1 MLATFCPPLDYV
13 NVLILKFNIKV
24 LVCIHL
30 QVLIIETY
38 NFELLWFEIIA

>member
-1 MLATFCPPLDYV
+1 LDYV

-38 NFELLWFEIIA
+38 HFELLWFEKSLLDELPL